1 MMLLKKIPH
10 LVKDVKENIIEI
22 INLKNELKD
31 LKQSI
36 LEKDKE
42 ILELKSLSEKHTK
55 EINILAN
62 DVLILANFAKEV
74 YSIWEYYGNDEFD
87 LFDLYK
93 KKEKKKNNYH

>member
-10 LVKDVKENIIEI
+10 LVENVKSNIFEI
-22 INLKNELKD
+22 VNLKNEVKALK
-31 LKQSI
+31 KEN
-36 LEKDKE
+36 LEKNKKID
-42 ILELKSLSEKHTK
+42 ELTSLTEKHAK
-55 EINILAN
+55 DINILAN

-93 KKEKKKNNYH
+93 KKEKKKDNYH